1 MISTRFPVGK
11 NFFYFLPS
19 HNFTIETC
27 GVPGILPLEQQ
38 LFVFVKALGL
48 SLFLV
53 TVAKL

>member
-11 NFFYFLPS
+11 NFFHFLPS

-27 GVPGILPLEQQ
+27 GVPGILPLEQH